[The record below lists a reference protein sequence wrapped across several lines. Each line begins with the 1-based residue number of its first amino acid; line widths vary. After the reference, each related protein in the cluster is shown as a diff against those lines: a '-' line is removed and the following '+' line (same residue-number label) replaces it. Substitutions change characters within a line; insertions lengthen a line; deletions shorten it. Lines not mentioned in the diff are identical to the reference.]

1 MFSEYK
7 QIIVS
12 IASKPYWHFI
22 LSVTLLVCP
31 LLFVIV
37 PLGDSSVYELAA
49 GLTSIT
55 RTFSFAL
62 AFTGI
67 LMVYQKSVVKK
78 YKDTSDYYLQNFK
91 NLQSTS
97 WENFKKLVVFYF
109 RKINFS
115 VSFGNDRYSF
125 IAEDDN
131 FIIFID
137 CKHWDKEK
145 VHYQDV
151 VNAVRKVEGK
161 INYKLIYI
169 VTKGK
174 FSERAQ
180 SFAYDKKIKLI
191 SGFQLVEWMK
201 IVNE

>member
-7 QIIVS
+7 QVIVS

-22 LSVTLLVCP
+22 LSVALLVCP

-37 PLGDSSVYELAA
+37 PLGDSSVAKFVAA
-49 GLTSIT
+49 LTSFT
-55 RTFSFAL
+55 RALSFAL
-62 AFTGI
+62 ALTGI
-67 LMVYQKSVVKK
+67 LMIYQKSVVKT
-78 YKDTSDYYLQNFK
+78 YKDTSEYYLQNFK

-115 VSFGNDRYSF
+115 VSFGNDKYSF
-125 IAEDDN
+125 VAEDED
-131 FIIFID
+131 FIIFVD

-151 VNAVRKVEGK
+151 VNAVKKLEGAA
-161 INYKLIYI
+161 NYKLIYI

-191 SGFQLVEWMK
+191 SGFQLVEWMGV
-201 IVNE
+201 VNE